1 MSEQSALTV
10 TKHLSQYSPRL
21 PDETLKLP
29 EGHDTHAPADAPL
42 QPLRYWPATHDAA
55 EQVEQTEDPGDSFML
70 SSFST
75 TNKHHN
81 FFDIF
86 ILIPNPGFRMNS

>member
-29 EGHDTHAPADAPL
+29 KGHDAHAPADAPP
-42 QPLRYWPATHDAA
+42 QPLRYWPATHDEA
-55 EQVEQTEDPGDSFML
+55 EQAEQTEDPVRSVMVSGRPIAGVHRL
-70 SSFST
+70 SE
-75 TNKHHN
+75 
-81 FFDIF
+81 F
-86 ILIPNPGFRMNS
+86 ILIT